1 MCVDTYI
8 LEKGEILYESAVRF
22 NKRFE
27 EKGYMWTNYSLRV
40 TVKLLDLGKASNPH
54 IDIIINI
61 LIAHLMV
68 D

>member
-22 NKRFE
+22 YKRFE
-27 EKGYMWTNYSLRV
+27 KKGYMWTNYSLRV

-61 LIAHLMV
+61 LITHLIV

>member
-22 NKRFE
+22 YKRFE

-61 LIAHLMV
+61 LITHLMV